1 MKSLSLNA
9 ILVLKGSDNMAH
21 DNLIEARNK
30 MVVKANDLIQKS
42 RFDLSLQQQK
52 IILYLISQIQPID
65 KEFKLYEFSVVDFC
79 KVCGIDP
86 ESGDKYKD
94 IKKAIKD
101 IADKSIWIKT
111 EYDEE
116 TLLRWV
122 EKPYI
127 NRNSGTIKIKL
138 DADMKPYLLQLKSNF
153 TQYELIYTL
162 RFRSKY
168 SIRLYELIKSI
179 HYKDIVEYKRAFS
192 VEKLKELLNG
202 ENYNQYKDFKKRVL
216 IPSINEIN
224 ANSDKEISINELK
237 RGNRVEYIELIVK
250 SKSVDDMIKTRIR
263 IEDELGLDQFS
274 LYDYL
279 DERKG

>member
-138 DADMKPYLLQLKSNF
+138 DEDMKPYLLQLKSNF

>member
-1 MKSLSLNA
+1 M
-9 ILVLKGSDNMAH
+9 KGSDSMAH
-21 DNLIEARNK
+21 ENIIDARNK

-52 IILYLISQIQPID
+52 IILYLISQIEPMD
-65 KEFKLYEFSVVDFC
+65 TEFKLYEFSIVDFC

-86 ESGDKYKD
+86 ESGDKYKE

-101 IADKSIWIKT
+101 IADKSVWIKT

-138 DADMKPYLLQLKSNF
+138 DGDMKPYLLQLKSNF

-168 SIRLYELIKSI
+168 AIRLYELIKSI
-179 HYKDIVEYKRAFS
+179 HYKDIVEYKRAFK
-192 VEKLKELLNG
+192 VEKLKELLNA
-202 ENYNQYKDFKKRVL
+202 ENYKEYRDFKKRVL

-224 ANSDKEISINELK
+224 NNSDKNITLNELK
-237 RGNRVEYIELIVK
+237 RGNKVEYIELIVE
-250 SKSVDDMIKTRIR
+250 SKKTDDMLKTRIR
-263 IEDELGLDQFS
+263 IEDELGLDQFT

-279 DERKG
+279 NERKG

>member
-1 MKSLSLNA
+1 MPM
-9 ILVLKGSDNMAH
+9 KGSDNMAH
-21 DNLIEARNK
+21 ENIIEARNK

-52 IILYLISQIQPID
+52 IILYLISQIEPMD
-65 KEFKLYEFSVVDFC
+65 TEFKLYEFSIVDFC

-86 ESGDKYKD
+86 ESGDKYKE

-101 IADKSIWIKT
+101 IADKSVWIKT

-168 SIRLYELIKSI
+168 AIRLYELIKSI
-179 HYKDIVEYKRAFS
+179 HYKDIIEYKRAFK
-192 VEKLKELLNG
+192 VEKLKELLNA
-202 ENYNQYKDFKKRVL
+202 ENYKEYRDFKKRVL
-216 IPSINEIN
+216 VPSINEIN
-224 ANSDKEISINELK
+224 NNSDKNITLNELK
-237 RGNRVEYIELIVK
+237 RGNKVEYIEIIVE
-250 SKSVDDMIKTRIR
+250 SKKTDDMLKTRIR

>member
-1 MKSLSLNA
+1 ME
-9 ILVLKGSDNMAH
+9 H
-21 DNLIEARNK
+21 ENLIEARDK

-52 IILYLISQIQPID
+52 IILYLISHIQPID

-101 IADKSIWIKT
+101 IADKSVWIKT
-111 EYDEE
+111 EDDEE

-127 NRNSGTIKIKL
+127 NKNSGTIKIRL
-138 DADMKPYLLQLKSNF
+138 DEDMKPYLLQLKSNF

-192 VEKLKELLNG
+192 VDKLKELLNG
-202 ENYNQYKDFKKRVL
+202 ENYSQYKDFKKRVL
-216 IPSINEIN
+216 MPSINEIN
-224 ANSDKEISINELK
+224 ENSDKEISINELK
-237 RGNRVEYIELIVK
+237 RGNKVEYIELLVK
-250 SKSVDDMIKTRIR
+250 SKSIDDMLKTRMR
-263 IEDELGLDQFS
+263 IEDELGLNQFS

-279 DERKG
+279 NERKG